1 MDFQQKKLRLLRAKC
16 GRCKGK
22 ENMRMNKESYF
33 YLLWKN
39 VWNSISIMTG
49 ICGIA
54 LAFVF
59 WIWKPEQNVSLE
71 LCITIG
77 VFIFFFFFV
86 FVRFSIDLYANKK
99 QNCTVLTIIETYGK
113 FKDTNNV
120 IALTTCIDYFTE
132 NGIVT
137 VFYLENGF
145 ERQIALGKIIN
156 IQEDKK
162 VQILFFEIDSDFS
175 TETLLK
181 NNRELL
187 NKLRIKPIIK
197 MTSLEEIRYGK

>member
-1 MDFQQKKLRLLRAKC
+1 MKSRSLRVKSE
-16 GRCKGK
+16 RCKGK
-22 ENMRMNKESYF
+22 ENMQMNKESYF

-59 WIWKPEQNVSLE
+59 WIWKPEQNVSLA

>member
-1 MDFQQKKLRLLRAKC
+1 MLWF
-16 GRCKGK
+16 CK
-22 ENMRMNKESYF
+22 E
-33 YLLWKN
+33 
-39 VWNSISIMTG
+39 
-49 ICGIA
+49 
-54 LAFVF
+54 
-59 WIWKPEQNVSLE
+59 
-71 LCITIG
+71 
-77 VFIFFFFFV
+77 
-86 FVRFSIDLYANKK
+86 
-99 QNCTVLTIIETYGK
+99 
-113 FKDTNNV
+113 
-120 IALTTCIDYFTE
+120 CIDYFTE

>member
-1 MDFQQKKLRLLRAKC
+1 
-16 GRCKGK
+16 
-22 ENMRMNKESYF
+22 MNKESYF

-39 VWNSISIMTG
+39 LWNSISIITG
-49 ICGIA
+49 IFGIV

-59 WIWKPEQNVSLE
+59 WIWKSEQKVSLT

-77 VFIFFFFFV
+77 VVIVFLLFV
-86 FVRFSIDLYANKK
+86 FVRFSIELYANKK
-99 QNCTVLTIIETYGK
+99 QNCTVLTIMETYGK
-113 FKDTNNV
+113 FKDKNNV
-120 IALTTCIDYFTE
+120 IALTSCIDYFTE

-162 VQILFFEIDSDFS
+162 VQILFFEMDPDFP
-175 TETLLK
+175 TETLLN

-187 NKLRIKPIIK
+187 DKLRIKPIIK